1 MHHKYFKLFERILRD
16 SWIVIQLRD
25 VSALTNFDSTENVK
39 TLTKIHICTILDSW
53 SLSAS
58 LKNSSLSGS
67 LSFAIFF
74 VSTLSFHFFSLLL
87 FIFFKLIDA
96 YGFFKFWN
104 LNPRSRYR
112 QFHHSIWLCTK
123 YLINFLYSIFVYVS
137 LLQKRF
143 SSWSRR
149 SQMNLLSSEKHQWP
163 LSKTS
168 PLCILFIFFLSF
180 FIFK

>member
-1 MHHKYFKLFERILRD
+1 MEARKCKVLPGDQRPL
-16 SWIVIQLRD
+16 V
-25 VSALTNFDSTENVK
+25 
-39 TLTKIHICTILDSW
+39 TILDSW
-53 SLSAS
+53 SPSAS
-58 LKNSSLSGS
+58 LNNSSLSVS
-67 LSFAIFF
+67 LSFAIIF
-74 VSTLSFHFFSLLL
+74 VFLSFFSFFFPSLIYL
-87 FIFFKLIDA
+87 FIYFFKLIDA

-168 PLCILFIFFLSF
+168 PLCILFIFFSF
-180 FIFK
+180 FLYF